1 MSMSDADLDD
11 ALAVLG
17 ALLQDRGQAYEI
29 VLIGGGAL
37 LLQGL
42 LDRPTKDLDMVARV
56 EGGTWI
62 EAEPLPAPLQS
73 AIAEV
78 AAALDLP
85 DKWLNAGPTL
95 LMRFGLP
102 EGFPDRTTRRAWG
115 SLVVH
120 LAARVDQVALKLYA
134 AVDQG
139 PASRHFADLRKL
151 QPTRDELLRSARW
164 CRTHDPSEGFLDL
177 LRQALSAL
185 GPELDHA

>member
-1 MSMSDADLDD
+1 MSDADLDD

-17 ALLQDRGQAYEI
+17 ALLQDRRKTYEI

-62 EAEPLPAPLQS
+62 EAEPLPEPLQE

-102 EGFPDRTTRRAWG
+102 EGFADRTSRRTWG

-139 PASRHFADLRKL
+139 PTSRHFGDLRKL
-151 QPTRDELLRSARW
+151 QPTPDELLRSARW
-164 CRTHDPSEGFLDL
+164 CRTHDPSEGFYEM
-177 LRQALSAL
+177 LRQALAAMGL
-185 GPELDHA
+185 ELDDG